1 MGLGGHTN
9 RDREPIAAFCPLS
22 RPRALHRR
30 TTRNWTTARCTGA
43 YCYVRPEQHDRR
55 LLYASHGRAGWNIRQ
70 HYGLLRRP
78 ARPST
83 SIRRNSALLT
93 SGAGRDHPRGAG
105 RQYVG
110 VDLYQFFLDLESA
123 RAVQLFPSLPVFS
136 PYRHKNRACMCM
148 PYWPKHYAII
158 LMALD
163 HKQR

>member
-1 MGLGGHTN
+1 MCAPNNMIGGFYTPLTDVLAGIVASTTVCCGDLLGRVHRFGGIPPYLH
-9 RDREPIAAFCPLS
+9 L
-22 RPRALHRR
+22 ALVEIIGG
-30 TTRNWTTARCTGA
+30 TQG
-43 YCYVRPEQHDRR
+43 
-55 LLYASHGRAGWNIRQ
+55 G
-70 HYGLLRRP
+70 
-78 ARPST
+78 
-83 SIRRNSALLT
+83 
-93 SGAGRDHPRGAG
+93 
-105 RQYVG
+105 QYVG